1 MTRNQACTHTIE
13 HLVDGLA
20 DHMRIAVASHA
31 SGTIGCRK
39 SYNQGE
45 QGVERHY
52 PKCSISSS
60 GARR

>member
-1 MTRNQACTHTIE
+1 ME

-39 SYNQGE
+39 S
-45 QGVERHY
+45 
-52 PKCSISSS
+52 
-60 GARR
+60 

>member
-1 MTRNQACTHTIE
+1 ME